1 MKCHQLESDFQTP
14 AAQFLAMS
22 LVSSVPS
29 LARGRQGVTPSA
41 ASVRGKS
48 LVSHPECG
56 WCVGCPFS
64 HVCGDEC
71 ALNDDFM
78 SNPSLSGTVFRNL
91 NEFITFK
98 KRFGNHI
105 SFL

>member
-1 MKCHQLESDFQTP
+1 MYTCQQLEIQFQESDAQVVPMTP
-14 AAQFLAMS
+14 VVPA
-22 LVSSVPS
+22 PS

-41 ASVRGKS
+41 ANVGGESP
-48 LVSHPECG
+48 VSQTECG
-56 WCVGCPFS
+56 WCAGCPLA

-78 SNPSLSGTVFRNL
+78 SNPSLSGTIFRNL

-98 KRFGNHI
+98 KRFGWA
-105 SFL
+105 